1 MGRPSLRER
10 ILETGVRT
18 VHELGYAAAGVREIT
33 AAAGVPQGSF
43 TNHFRSKE
51 AFGLAVLDR
60 YLEGIEATMA
70 ATLGDETR
78 TPAGRLHAYFDIV
91 AGRLSEAGWRYGCLI
106 GNLSLETAEHS
117 DAFRLRLAT
126 AMATLTERFAETVR
140 AGQTCGEIRA
150 DLPAQDI
157 ASGLMFS
164 WQGAMLWM
172 KVHRS
177 GAPIDRFRR
186 VTLASY
192 LTVPAEHRAGSYPLE
207 TEQ

>member
-1 MGRPSLRER
+1 MGRHSLREQ
-10 ILETGVRT
+10 ILQSGVHT

-60 YLEGIEATMA
+60 YFEGIEATMT
-70 ATLGDETR
+70 ATLGDGSR
-78 TPAGRLHAYFDIV
+78 TPVTRLRAYFETVSGRLA
-91 AGRLSEAGWRYGCLI
+91 EAGWRHGCLI

-117 DAFRLRLAT
+117 DAFRERLAEV
-126 AMATLTERFAETVR
+126 MAAITDRFSATVK
-140 AGQTCGEIRA
+140 AAQACGEMRA
-150 DLPAQDI
+150 DLPADEI
-157 ASGLMFS
+157 ASALMSS

-177 GAPIDRFRR
+177 GAPIERFRR
-186 VTLASY
+186 VTLAAL
-192 LTVPAEHRAGSYPLE
+192 LTAQADH
-207 TEQ
+207 